1 MLKTLQIKDYALIEN
16 IFVTFKKGLN
26 IITGETGAGKSIIIG
41 ALSLILG
48 ERADSD
54 AVRNGKNKAVIEG
67 IFDNSGNETAQKFLI
82 SNEIEIFDELIIRRE
97 VSIQGKSRAF
107 INDTPV
113 SVSTLK
119 LLGNL
124 LVDLHGQHQH
134 QSLLYPENHLH
145 LLDEIAGNENLLQQ
159 FGDEYKRFYSS
170 NIDFKKM
177 IANANN
183 VREKK
188 EFYEFQLKEINEV
201 SPEKN
206 EDEKLK
212 SELKILENSEKLF
225 STSSELFQRLYEDE
239 NAIYNQLNEIAIKL
253 SELNKIDASF
263 SEKEGDFNSALI
275 LIGDVAEYLRNYQ
288 NGIDISP
295 ERLEEIRERLGA
307 LLLLKKKFG
316 GSIDS
321 VLKNKEKIEN
331 ELSLVENF
339 DEEIKRQKNNI
350 EKIRTKLSKLAN
362 EISISR
368 KSVVNKIST
377 GIKKQLE
384 TLGISEA
391 KFDVRITRKLSDA
404 DADENYY
411 VIINNQKF
419 KLLPNGVDT
428 AEFYISTN
436 IGEELK
442 PLSKVASG
450 GEISRIML
458 AIKSVLARK
467 DKLPLLVFDEIDTG
481 VSGRIAQK
489 VGKSMKELAV
499 EHQIIAI
506 THLPQIA
513 AQADSHFQVQKIASN
528 GRVLSTITEL
538 DEENKIEEIAK
549 LLSGESIS
557 NKALETAKL
566 LLNND

>member
-54 AVRNGKNKAVIEG
+54 AIRNGKNKAVIEG
-67 IFDNSGNETAQKFLI
+67 IFDNSGNETARKFLI
-82 SNEIEIFDELIIRRE
+82 SNQIEIFDELIIRRE

-159 FGDEYKRFYSS
+159 FGDEYQRFYSS

-177 IANANN
+177 ITNANN

-225 STSSELFQRLYEDE
+225 STSSEIFQRLYEDE

-263 SEKEGDFNSALI
+263 SEKEEDFNSALI

-295 ERLEEIRERLGA
+295 ERLEEIRERLGV

-368 KSVVNKIST
+368 KSVVNKISA

-384 TLGISEA
+384 NLGIPEA
-391 KFDVRITRKLSDA
+391 NFDVRLTKKLPGT
-404 DADENYY
+404 DEDYY
-411 VIINNQKF
+411 VIINNQKY
-419 KLLPNGVDT
+419 KLFPNGIDA

-489 VGKSMKELAV
+489 VGKSMKELAT

-513 AQADSHFQVQKIASN
+513 AQADNHFQVQKIERN

-538 DEENKIEEIAK
+538 NEKDKIEEIAK
-549 LLSGESIS
+549 LLSGENIS
-557 NKALETAKL
+557 NNAMEAAKL
-566 LLNND
+566 LMHNN

>member
-54 AVRNGKNKAVIEG
+54 AIRNGKNKAVIEG
-67 IFDNSGNETAQKFLI
+67 IFDNSGNETARKFLI
-82 SNEIEIFDELIIRRE
+82 SNQIEIFDELIIRRE

-159 FGDEYKRFYSS
+159 FGDEYQRFYSS

-177 IANANN
+177 ITNANN

-225 STSSELFQRLYEDE
+225 STSSEIFQRLYEDE

-263 SEKEGDFNSALI
+263 SEKEEDFNSALI

-368 KSVVNKIST
+368 KSVVNKISA

-384 TLGISEA
+384 NLGIPEA
-391 KFDVRITRKLSDA
+391 NFDVRLTKKLPGT
-404 DADENYY
+404 DEDYY
-411 VIINNQKF
+411 VIINNQKY
-419 KLLPNGVDT
+419 KLFPNGIDA

-489 VGKSMKELAV
+489 VGKSMKELAT

-513 AQADSHFQVQKIASN
+513 AQADNHFQVQKIERN

-538 DEENKIEEIAK
+538 NEKDKIEEIAK
-549 LLSGESIS
+549 LLSGENIS
-557 NKALETAKL
+557 NNAMEAAKL
-566 LLNND
+566 LMHNN

>member
-67 IFDNSGNETAQKFLI
+67 IFDNSGNETARKFLI

-159 FGDEYKRFYSS
+159 FGDEYKRFYLSV
-170 NIDFKKM
+170 IDFKKM

-225 STSSELFQRLYEDE
+225 STSSEIFQRLYEDE

-263 SEKEGDFNSALI
+263 SEKEEDFNSALI

-368 KSVVNKIST
+368 KSVVNKISA

-384 TLGISEA
+384 NLGIPEA
-391 KFDVRITRKLSDA
+391 NFDVRLTKKLPGT
-404 DADENYY
+404 DEDYY